1 MRLIL
6 YTGKGGV
13 GKSSLAAATAALTA
27 QLGRKTLLVSSD
39 AAHNVGDIFDTQ
51 VGGEL
56 TQICDKLSALE
67 INALQEIRDNWQPV
81 QDYLVGLL
89 ESVGMENPI
98 AEEFALLPGIDELFV
113 LTRVLREIE
122 SDQYDV
128 IIVDCSPTAGTL
140 RHLTLTDTAGTKINR
155 IIHVERQVLRL
166 LRPVL
171 RRFKD
176 MRALIPSDDL
186 YGTFASVIQ
195 KVGRLGEILKDP
207 SISSVRLVLNPDR
220 IAVAETRRA
229 FTYFGLFGFAVDG
242 IFVNKVLPQE
252 LAEGYLKDWFTLQQ
266 EQLKLIDQSFLQI
279 KQFRIPLLDEEPI
292 GKRALLNV
300 AVPLFDGQ
308 APDDRLS
315 ETRTF
320 TVRRDEDKYRLA
332 FYLPNVSKQDLDVGL
347 KNSELILQTKNYRRV
362 FSLPGSLAD
371 RALVGAAF
379 QDDYLTVRFEGS

>member
-1 MRLIL
+1 M
-6 YTGKGGV
+6 
-13 GKSSLAAATAALTA
+13 
-27 QLGRKTLLVSSD
+27 
-39 AAHNVGDIFDTQ
+39 
-51 VGGEL
+51 
-56 TQICDKLSALE
+56 
-67 INALQEIRDNWQPV
+67 
-81 QDYLVGLL
+81 
-89 ESVGMENPI
+89 
-98 AEEFALLPGIDELFV
+98 
-113 LTRVLREIE
+113 
-122 SDQYDV
+122 
-128 IIVDCSPTAGTL
+128 
-140 RHLTLTDTAGTKINR
+140 
-155 IIHVERQVLRL
+155 
-166 LRPVL
+166 
-171 RRFKD
+171 
-176 MRALIPSDDL
+176 
-186 YGTFASVIQ
+186 
-195 KVGRLGEILKDP
+195 GRLGEILKDP